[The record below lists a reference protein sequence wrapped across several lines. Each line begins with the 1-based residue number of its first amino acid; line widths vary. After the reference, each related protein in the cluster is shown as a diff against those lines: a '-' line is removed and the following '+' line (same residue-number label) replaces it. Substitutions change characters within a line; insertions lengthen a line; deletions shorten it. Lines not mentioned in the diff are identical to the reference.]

1 MTAYL
6 PASSTLSTLEL
17 LAGRVVPVTFDGS
30 AVVEGTVRPTT
41 ASSPDAVV
49 CGILSARLEE
59 AKDLHMYINK
69 LGKLLDCNQLTTYL
83 LLVACEELLRLLTT
97 DRAPFGCPAWVSAL
111 GAGLC
116 SLSLFS
122 PAASSSAQPRSDIS
136 TDYIRIHVNIL
147 GHDGQYKSA
156 RRKKKDNYM
165 PGNGGLLLKRSTSS
179 YKRHKILSRSQQG
192 KVFDYYKIDYS
203 YQYLFRRICSR
214 KSIRNNRYF
223 LYIP

>member
-1 MTAYL
+1 MTAL
-6 PASSTLSTLEL
+6 LPVSPASCTLEL
-17 LAGRVVPVTFDGS
+17 LASRVVPVSFDGS
-30 AVVEGTVRPTT
+30 ALVEGTVRPTT

-69 LGKLLDCNQLTTYL
+69 LGKVLDCNQLTTYL

-116 SLSLFS
+116 SPSFFS

-136 TDYIRIHVNIL
+136 TDYLRFYVNIL
-147 GHDGQYKSA
+147 GLG
-156 RRKKKDNYM
+156 
-165 PGNGGLLLKRSTSS
+165 
-179 YKRHKILSRSQQG
+179 
-192 KVFDYYKIDYS
+192 
-203 YQYLFRRICSR
+203 
-214 KSIRNNRYF
+214 
-223 LYIP
+223 